1 MSRRGLASYDWEM
14 TSIPQHAFHGG
25 ASFDAIGSDFAD
37 LERRHSIV
45 DADVLDAWYDPAPGV
60 LETLREN
67 LPWLVKTSP
76 PTHGDGL
83 RAAIAQRHGL
93 STKNV
98 ILGGGTSALMY
109 LTFPRIVRPGDTVA
123 ILDPMYGEYRH
134 LFEHVLGARVVGCEL
149 AEARGFRPD
158 PAAIA
163 AKVRESGASLL
174 VLVNPNSPTG
184 VVLDSAELRQLLAE
198 LPATTRVWIDET
210 YIDFVP
216 FVPTA
221 EPFVASDARLIIAK
235 SMSKFFALSGL
246 RVGYLC
252 ADAKLIAELEPWNPP
267 WSAGLLAQCA
277 AVRALQEYEWY
288 RDRAAETHEVRDEV
302 AAAIDAIPGLRTFPS
317 VTNFLLFATERV
329 PAAELV
335 QRCRDQGVFVRDCG
349 SLSPRF
355 GRRFVRTAIKT
366 REQNVRIVSA
376 LAAAAR

>member
-1 MSRRGLASYDWEM
+1 MQPAN
-14 TSIPQHAFHGG
+14 QKAFHGG

-37 LERRHSIV
+37 LSRRHGIV
-45 DADVLDAWYDPAPGV
+45 DADVLDAWYEPAPAV
-60 LETLREN
+60 LATLREH

-93 STKNV
+93 SPQHV
-98 ILGGGTSALMY
+98 LIGGGTSALMF
-109 LTFPRIVRPGDTVA
+109 LAFPRLVARGDRVA

-134 LFEHVLGARVVGCEL
+134 IFANVIGADVVACEL
-149 AEARGFRPD
+149 DEARGFRPD

-163 AKVRESGASLL
+163 AQVEAMGARLL
-174 VLVNPNSPTG
+174 VMVNPNSPTG
-184 VVLDSAELRQLLAE
+184 VGLDAEGLRRLLAL
-198 LPATTRVWIDET
+198 LPADVRVWIDET

-216 FVPTA
+216 DVPTA
-221 EPFVASDARLIIAK
+221 EALVGTDRRLVVAK

-252 ADAKLIAELEPWNPP
+252 ADPALLADLETFNPP

-277 AVRALQEYEWY
+277 AVLALREYPWY
-288 RDRAAETHEVRDEV
+288 RGRAAETHHLRDHL
-302 AAAIDAIPGLRTFPS
+302 AAAIDTIPGLRTFPS
-317 VTNFLLFATERV
+317 TTNFLLFATDRL

-335 QRCRDQGVFVRDCG
+335 ARCRNHGVYLRDCA

-355 GRRFVRTAIKT
+355 GTRFVRTAVKDP
-366 REQNVRIVSA
+366 SA
-376 LAAAAR
+376 NAHILAALQASTP

>member
-1 MSRRGLASYDWEM
+1 M
-14 TSIPQHAFHGG
+14 TSTPQHAFHGG

-37 LERRHSIV
+37 LARRHSIV

-93 STKNV
+93 STQNV

-149 AEARGFRPD
+149 AEGRGFRPD

-184 VVLDSAELRQLLAE
+184 VVLDSAELRQLLAG

-288 RDRAAETHEVRDEV
+288 RERAAETQDVRDEV
-302 AAAIDAIPGLRTFPS
+302 ATAIDAIPGLRTFPS

-355 GRRFVRTAIKT
+355 GARFVRTAIKT
-366 REQNVRIVSA
+366 REQNQRIVSA